1 MRKYIHTIQSQ
12 VLDKVVENYI
22 DYVCNPFNEWRQE
35 IVPTMSGIIINNG
48 EGIKAM
54 PLDDEN
60 ENLPKPR
67 YNIARAHVIA
77 IADIMYRC
85 HLNANEDNNGFFTVS
100 SRFLKAASNNYKY
113 ILDTLFRMR
122 IIDMSK
128 STVEG
133 RKQRTVY
140 SIIKEQ
146 VFHPQLAES
155 LNKDTRKIVESL
167 EDYYQVMRQKR
178 FEEFTRML
186 PQQFIE
192 RYNKCLSKLMISSKE
207 ATDYIN
213 TTYTDKEDIPSK
225 QARLRTIQKLSSSD
239 FINEIRSID
248 NNGRIYHIGT
258 ELQRDLKQFTNIEFS
273 IDCKNSHPF
282 LFTYVLIYYIIK
294 GELDI
299 KEKFEDKEYHYLLL
313 DLMSYLIDNKG
324 YYNHYMFSNFMRK
337 KLENS
342 KLLKAKRAKIL
353 NFVERLNGVEDDV
366 WRYVY
371 DVAQG
376 QLWDMFVEAFEENRT
391 TVKQNVFA
399 SVMYSYYSPRK
410 RTKKEE
416 NSKWVE
422 MFRNLYPT
430 VFKLIDEIKES
441 LHNQCREKGAVEEL
455 KTPHVVCLGIFRLEY
470 KDKDAIML
478 SHMLMRLESKIFT
491 EILRKLFNKRIVCF
505 GIHDAVAVIQSKLSV
520 DDVMSLMTDVYA
532 DYGLIPTLSVD
543 YYSHGE

>member
-22 DYVCNPFNEWRQE
+22 DYVSNPFNEWRQE

-85 HLNANEDNNGFFTVS
+85 HFNTNEDENGLFTVS
-100 SRFLKAASNNYKY
+100 SRLLKAASNNYKY

-128 STVEG
+128 YTREG
-133 RKQRTVY
+133 KYQKTLY
-140 SIIKEQ
+140 SIINEEA
-146 VFHPQLAES
+146 FHPQLVAS
-155 LNKDTRKIVESL
+155 LNKDTRSIVQTL
-167 EDYYQVMRQKR
+167 EDYYEKVRQERLK
-178 FEEFTRML
+178 ELTKKL

-192 RYNKCLSKLMISSKE
+192 RYNKCLSKLKISNKE

-213 TTYTDKEDIPSK
+213 TTYPDKQDSSGK
-225 QARLRTIQKLSSSD
+225 ARLRTIQKIASKD
-239 FINEIRSID
+239 YIKEIRSID

-258 ELQRDLKQFTNIEFS
+258 ELQRNIKQFTNIEFS

-282 LFTYVLIYYIIK
+282 LLSYILLNYIIK
-294 GELDI
+294 GEVDI
-299 KEKFEDKEYHYLLL
+299 EEEFIDKEYHFLLYNI
-313 DLMSYLIDNKG
+313 MRYIIDNKG
-324 YYNHYMFSNFMRK
+324 YYNHYMFSNFVCK
-337 KLENS
+337 ELENS
-342 KLLKAKRAKIL
+342 KLAKAKRAKIL
-353 NFVERLNGVEDDV
+353 NYVERLSGIKEDV

-376 QLWDMFVEAFEENRT
+376 QLWDMFEKAFNEERT
-391 TVKQNVFA
+391 TVKQKVFA
-399 SVMYSYYSPRK
+399 YVIYSYWSPRP
-410 RTKKEE
+410 RKKEE
-416 NSKWVE
+416 DEASWIE
-422 MFRNLYPT
+422 MFSGLYPT
-430 VFKLIDEIKES
+430 VYQLISDIKKS
-441 LHNQCREKGAVEEL
+441 LHEQCKSKGAVEEL
-455 KTPHVVCLGIFRLEY
+455 KKPQVVNIGNY
-470 KDKDAIML
+470 KLVYTSKDTVML
-478 SHMLMRLESKIFT
+478 PLMLMQLESKIFT
-491 EILRKLFNKRIVCF
+491 EILRRLFNKRIVCF
-505 GIHDAVAVIQSKLSV
+505 GIHDAVAVIHSKLPVDEVESV
-520 DDVMSLMTDVYA
+520 MTEVYA

-543 YYSHGE
+543 YYSHDE